1 MKMVSMLRSGPNA
14 GLWIPGLAM
23 LALASLVILQGS
35 NVGTPDASGLT
46 RKPTGQ
52 PQLIS
57 IEPLPASDGQ
67 MCEWV
72 PASASMAE
80 TLQREQSAART
91 ASGASADAARPVV
104 DADRSPVRVVRDTY
118 PTYSAVAVDLNTNE
132 VFLQDENLFGVKVFN
147 RLDNT
152 PPGANFTEPKRV
164 LGGIET
170 KLEFNCALYVDPQS
184 GDLYSVNN
192 DTVDTM
198 TVFPRNA
205 QGNVKPTRELETPH
219 RTYGIAVDEERQE
232 LYLTVQHPPAVV
244 VYRKM
249 AQGEEKPIR
258 ILEGERTQLEDAH
271 GIAIDP
277 KNKLMFVSNHGATSR
292 ATPDDSVIAIKR
304 RVPGSGKFDP
314 PSITVYS
321 LDASGNTAPLRIIEG
336 PRTQLNWPA
345 AMAIDAD
352 RGDLYVANDVEDSIV
367 VFRANDNGNAAPSRA
382 IKGPR
387 TGLKNPTGIFVDPKN
402 RELWVSN
409 MGNHSATAYSLDANG
424 NAAPLRTIRSAPQ
437 EKPALAIGNPGAVA
451 YDSKREEILV
461 PN

>member
-1 MKMVSMLRSGPNA
+1 MKGTSLLRSWSIG
-14 GLWIPGLAM
+14 GMWILGLAA
-23 LALASLVILQGS
+23 LALASLVVWQGGGEIAARRPAGEPRL
-35 NVGTPDASGLT
+35 V
-46 RKPTGQ
+46 
-52 PQLIS
+52 S
-57 IEPLPASDGQ
+57 IVPLPAAAGE

-72 PASASMAE
+72 PASASTAV
-80 TLQREQSAART
+80 TFQRAQTAGGAAADSAARP
-91 ASGASADAARPVV
+91 AM
-104 DADRSPVRVVRDTY
+104 DADRAPVRVIRDTF

-164 LGGIET
+164 LGGLET
-170 KLEFNCALYVDPQS
+170 KLEFNCALYVDPLS

-205 QGNVKPTRELETPH
+205 QGNIKPMRQLETPH

-232 LYLTVQHPPAVV
+232 LYMTVEHPPAVV

-277 KNKLMFVSNHGATSR
+277 KNKLLFVSNHGATSR
-292 ATPDDSVIAIKR
+292 AEPDDSVLAIKR
-304 RVPGSGKFDP
+304 RIPGSGKFDP
-314 PSITVYS
+314 PSITVYA
-321 LDASGNTAPLRIIEG
+321 LDARGNTAPLRIIEG

-345 AMAIDAD
+345 AMAIDTE
-352 RGDLYVANDVEDSIV
+352 RGELYVANDVEDSIV
-367 VFRANDNGNAAPSRA
+367 VFRTTDTGNTAPSRV
-382 IKGPR
+382 IQGPR

-402 RELWVSN
+402 RELWASN

-424 NAAPLRTIRSAPQ
+424 NAAPRRTIRSAPP
-437 EKPALAIGNPGAVA
+437 EKLALAIGNPGAVA